1 MFEEYVEAL
10 MVRMTQS
17 TLQNHWGSKFQTVF
31 KLRTCKWK
39 TLGHSLT
46 CDIVADICGLLK
58 DAVCVFVHAVLKSRV
73 TE

>member
-1 MFEEYVEAL
+1 MCEEHVEAL

-31 KLRTCKWK
+31 KLRSCKCK
-39 TLGHSLT
+39 RLRHSLT
-46 CDIVADICGLLK
+46 CDIADDICRLLK